1 MKNIWA
7 LCLAIFALAGTTN
20 CESSV
25 LEKKDFT
32 VREVLEEIEKG
43 TSISLRLQPTFVG
56 IIRGVGGGDVSSET
70 NDVGF
75 EIVKYV
81 SKVDMEY
88 GLHFF
93 QEECHGDTY
102 FRGWY
107 IFCMKSRYADTQII
121 IDFIEPELFYDSPKW

>member
-43 TSISLRLQPTFVG
+43 TSISLRLQPTLVG
-56 IIRGVGGGDVSSET
+56 IIRGVGGGDVSSVT
-70 NDVGF
+70 HNVGF

-93 QEECHGDTY
+93 KEECNGDTY
-102 FRGWY
+102 FKGWY
-107 IFCMKSRYADTQII
+107 IFCMKSRYADPQKI
-121 IDFIEPELFYDSPKW
+121 IDFIDPQLFYDSPKW

>member
-7 LCLAIFALAGTTN
+7 LCLAIFALAGTTK

-32 VREVLEEIEKG
+32 VREVLEEIGERHFYQFK
-43 TSISLRLQPTFVG
+43 TSTYVCWNNW
-56 IIRGVGGGDVSSET
+56 GVGGGDVSQET
-70 NDVGF
+70 LDVRF

-93 QEECHGDTY
+93 KEECHGETY

-107 IFCMKSRYADTQII
+107 IFV
-121 IDFIEPELFYDSPKW
+121 